1 MAALPPPRG
10 VVVEGA
16 VDAAAAVVLL
26 QPVPHPTEL
35 GVAVAVLGGE
45 AASEVVPEAGRDAR
59 VASEPARRVE
69 VGLARSVSLCHA
81 ICATNS
87 GGRNMKE

>member
-1 MAALPPPRG
+1 MAALPPRG

-26 QPVPHPTEL
+26 QRVPHPPEL

-59 VASEPARRVE
+59 VAREPARARRVE
-69 VGLARSVSLCHA
+69 VELGRSVGYCHDLSLFGKCKCVL
-81 ICATNS
+81 I
-87 GGRNMKE
+87 

>member
-1 MAALPPPRG
+1 MAALPPRG

-26 QPVPHPTEL
+26 QPVPHPPEL

-69 VGLARSVSLCHA
+69 VELGRSLSRFESIHQ
-81 ICATNS
+81 
-87 GGRNMKE
+87 MKRSYKFRG

>member
-1 MAALPPPRG
+1 MAALPPRF

-26 QPVPHPTEL
+26 QPVPHPPEL

-45 AASEVVPEAGRDAR
+45 AAPQVVPEAGRDAR

-69 VGLARSVSLCHA
+69 VGLGRSLSVT
-81 ICATNS
+81 I
-87 GGRNMKE
+87 